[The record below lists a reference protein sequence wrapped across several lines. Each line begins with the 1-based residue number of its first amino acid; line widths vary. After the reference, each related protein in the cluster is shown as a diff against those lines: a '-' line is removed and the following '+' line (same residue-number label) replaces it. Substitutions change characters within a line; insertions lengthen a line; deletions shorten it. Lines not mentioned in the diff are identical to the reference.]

1 MKSMY
6 LLPCTCGKKIEVD
19 AGQAGLSVRCSCGV
33 DVPVPT
39 MRGLA
44 LLERTEPRTL
54 PSEGPSTDWGRSQGL
69 VFLGLVIMLAA
80 SLGGLYVWWV
90 RPVLLPWTDE
100 AVATVRAPV
109 AELSLERSW
118 ELWKQLRQGPDAQH
132 DIPWMPDFLVAER
145 RSWVWLEVLGGVLL
159 VGAAVAVAGLC
170 TGKGRSQ

>member
-1 MKSMY
+1 LY

-19 AGQAGLSVRCSCGV
+19 AGQAGLSVRCSCGA

-44 LLERTEPRTL
+44 LLERTEPRIL
-54 PSEGPSTDWGRSQGL
+54 PSEGPSTDWGRRQGL
-69 VFLGLVIMLAA
+69 IFLGLVIMLAA

-90 RPVLLPWTDE
+90 RPILRPWTDE
-100 AVATVRAPV
+100 AGAMVRAPV
-109 AELSLERSW
+109 VELNLEKSW

-132 DIPWMPDFLVAER
+132 NIGGGMEEFLMAER

-159 VGAAVAVAGLC
+159 VGAVVVVAGLF
-170 TGKGRSQ
+170 TRKGRRDER